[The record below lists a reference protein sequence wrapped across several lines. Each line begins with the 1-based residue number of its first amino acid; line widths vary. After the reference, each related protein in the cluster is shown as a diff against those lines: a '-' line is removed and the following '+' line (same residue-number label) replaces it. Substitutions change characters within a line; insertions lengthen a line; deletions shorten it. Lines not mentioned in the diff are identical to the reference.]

1 MANGPEA
8 PTARGPVGG
17 WIDTLSR
24 VIVQVGFPTVVA
36 GVLLW
41 FLLTKFV
48 DSMDAIADR
57 MEANAKAVE
66 MFTVMQ
72 NDQLSEMKKHTE
84 ELRAQTQMMKDWVA
98 ARKQGG

>member
-1 MANGPEA
+1 MPDGNG
-8 PTARGPVGG
+8 RGG
-17 WIDTLSR
+17 WIDTLAR

-48 DSMDAIADR
+48 DSMEAIAER
-57 MEANAKAVE
+57 MEHNAKAVE

-72 NDQLSEMKKHTE
+72 NDQLAEMKKHTE

-98 ARKQGG
+98 AKQRGTSP